1 MRTRMH
7 TSEDGLTLLI
17 TLLLTGVLLAVTASL
32 VNITL
37 KQYQFSSIS
46 YDSEVAFQSANA
58 GMECVLYHDW
68 EARAF
73 DLSERRGPIS
83 CFSSVSSDDL
93 AGASGGLVTSGEE
106 RRYQF
111 EWGAPAICTDVS
123 VYKFSDPSV
132 DIPLI
137 VDGISIRKEDCRAG
151 TTCTFIQA
159 RGYNVSCEDIGESP
173 RVVEREYSVLY

>member
-1 MRTRMH
+1 MH

-17 TLLLTGVLLAVTASL
+17 TLLLMGVLLAVTASL
-32 VNITL
+32 INITL
-37 KQYQFSSIS
+37 KQYQFSGIS

-68 EARAF
+68 ETQSF
-73 DLSERRGPIS
+73 DLSERRGAIT

-93 AGASGGLVTSGEE
+93 AGAIGGPVGSGEE

-111 EWGAPAICTDVS
+111 EWGDPTICTDVS
-123 VYKFSDPSV
+123 VYKFTDPSADV
-132 DIPLI
+132 PLV
-137 VDGISIRKEDCRAG
+137 VDGISIREQDCPAG
-151 TTCTFIQA
+151 STCTFIQA
-159 RGYNVSCEDIGESP
+159 RGYNVSCEDIGTSP

>member
-68 EARAF
+68 EEGVF
-73 DLSERRGPIS
+73 DLDEPRGPIS
-83 CFSSVSSDDL
+83 CFGQGSSGDL
-93 AGASGGLVTSGEE
+93 ASGPVESGTE

-111 EWGAPAICTDVS
+111 EWGDPAIICTNVS
-123 VYKFSDPSV
+123 VYKFFSASV
-132 DIPLI
+132 DVPLI
-137 VDGISIRKEDCRAG
+137 VDGIQIREQDCPAG
-151 TTCTFIQA
+151 STCTFIQA
-159 RGYNVSCEDIGESP
+159 RGYNVSCDDIGTSP